1 VIRGLRYL
9 ALIAGL
15 TLALSASAQDTTAPA
30 PAAPITVPTVSEPV
44 ASVGGVLNAA
54 DYAVWESIVAR
65 AEEAISVQR
74 ASSEAFLV
82 LRQQI
87 ADWRTRFAAGMGQ
100 NDDLIASLR
109 EQIVGLGPGPAE
121 GVTEAPELAT
131 QRTALSGRL
140 DALAAPVRGAE
151 VANARAEALIRAID
165 RILRERQTGRLLEL
179 GPSPLNP
186 AHWPQA
192 AEAGLGTLRVLRDEV
207 RTAWTN
213 PIQRTEMR
221 NNLPLVMLLV
231 AIGSVLIL
239 RGRLWIEGL
248 AQYVQ
253 TDGSSP
259 GRFLLALFISLGQV
273 VVPVLALVLLV
284 GAVELLGLFGLRGE
298 PILQAVPEVGFAIY
312 VARWL
317 GARMFPKTDGYA
329 FALNLPPERRSEGRF
344 DAGALGLIV
353 GLGFFVETASG
364 AVGWAPEARVVLLF
378 PFVVLAAFLLVRL
391 ARLLRQHV
399 KNDEVAD
406 GERSYR
412 NSLVHVLSRVVSV
425 VAILGAVVAGLGYFE
440 AGVNIVYPTFLS
452 LQLMALLMVLQR
464 VVTAA
469 YALIT
474 GARDNVS
481 EALFPVLA
489 GFFLAILSLPGFA
502 LIWGAKTTDLIE
514 IWAGFS
520 SGVAIGD
527 TRISPAAFLTFAVVF
542 ALGYMATRLVQGTLK
557 SSVLPKTSIDP
568 GGQNAIV
575 SGLGYVGIFLAA
587 LAAVTSA
594 GIDLSGLAI
603 VAGALSVG
611 IGFGLQ
617 NIVSNFVSGII
628 LLIERPISE
637 GDWIEVGGKQGYVR
651 DISVRSTRIETFDRT
666 DVIVPNA
673 DFVSGMVTNYT
684 RGKTLGRLI
693 VPVGV
698 AYGND
703 TRKVEAILREI
714 AEAHPMVL
722 ATPKPLVLFMG
733 FGADSLNFEIRVILR
748 DVNWSLSVRSE
759 MNHQVYERFRA
770 TGIEIPYPQRDVWI
784 RNPEALAARPAADPK
799 SAT

>member
-1 VIRGLRYL
+1 MTALLRGVALLVAL
-9 ALIAGL
+9 ALAGV
-15 TLALSASAQDTTAPA
+15 AGAQDT
-30 PAAPITVPTVSEPV
+30 AAPVPASPPPV
-44 ASVGGVLNAA
+44 ASVDGVLNAA

-74 ASSEAFLV
+74 ASSDAFLS
-82 LRQQI
+82 LRQQV
-87 ADWRTRFAAGMGQ
+87 ADWRARFANGMGQ

-109 EQIVGLGPGPAE
+109 EQIAALGPAPAE
-121 GVTEAPELAT
+121 GASEAAELST
-131 QRTALSGRL
+131 QRAALNDRL
-140 DALAAPVRGAE
+140 NTLAAPVRAAE

-186 AHWPQA
+186 ANWPDA
-192 AEAGLGTLRVLRDEV
+192 AEAVMTTFTVLRDEL
-207 RTAWTN
+207 RAAWN
-213 PIQRTEMR
+213 NQIQRTEMR
-221 NNLPLVMLLV
+221 NNLPLVVLLL
-231 AIGSVLIL
+231 AIGTVLVL
-239 RGRLWIEGL
+239 RGRLWTEGL
-248 AQYVQ
+248 SAYVQ
-253 TDGSSP
+253 TDSASP
-259 GRFLLALFISLGQV
+259 GRFLLGLFISLGQI
-273 VVPVLALVLLV
+273 VVPVAALALLV
-284 GAVELLGLFGLRGE
+284 AAVELLGVFGLRGE
-298 PILQAVPEVGFAIY
+298 PILQAIPDMGVAIFF
-312 VARWL
+312 ARWI
-317 GARMFPKTDGYA
+317 GARMFPIGHSYA
-329 FALNLPPERRSEGRF
+329 FALNLTPERRAEGRF
-344 DAGALGLIV
+344 DAGSLGVII
-353 GLGFFVETASG
+353 GLGFLLETASG
-364 AVGWAPEARVVLLF
+364 AVGWSSEARVVLLF
-378 PFVVLAAFLLVRL
+378 PFLVVAAILLVRL
-391 ARLLRQHV
+391 ARLLRLHV
-399 KNDEVAD
+399 QNDEAED

-412 NSLVHVLSRVVSV
+412 NRLVHLLARVVSG
-425 VAILGAVVAGLGYFE
+425 VAVLGAAVAGLGYFE
-440 AGVNIVYPTFLS
+440 AGVNIVYPTILS
-452 LQLMALLMVLQR
+452 LQLMGVLLVLQR
-464 VVTAA
+464 VVTAV
-469 YALIT
+469 YALFT
-474 GARDNVS
+474 GTRDGVS
-481 EALFPVLA
+481 EALFPTLA
-489 GFFLAILSLPGFA
+489 GFVLAILSLPGFA
-502 LIWGAKTTDLIE
+502 LIWGAKTTDLLE
-514 IWAGFS
+514 LWAGFS
-520 SGVAIGD
+520 SGVAIGE
-527 TRISPAAFLTFAVVF
+527 TRISPTAFLTFAVVF

-557 SSVLPKTSIDP
+557 ASVLPKTKIDP

-575 SGLGYVGIFLAA
+575 SGLGYIGIFLAA

-714 AEAHPMVL
+714 AAAHPMVL
-722 ATPKPLVLFMG
+722 ANPKPLVLFMG

-759 MNHQVYERFRA
+759 MNHQIYERFRA
-770 TGIEIPYPQRDVWI
+770 AGIEIPYPQRDVWI
-784 RNPEALAARPAADPK
+784 RNPEVIVAKPVA
-799 SAT
+799 SATATPDPQGQT